1 MKRTIQAKVL
11 MLFLFSAILLSHL
24 TIVQAAGIQ
33 PRYTGIFQLRSTLNI
48 STNGAASCTGKVSLR
63 NGYTADVTVE
73 LKQDGRTIKTWTKSG
88 EEVVSAGGTYY
99 VVSGHDYVVTTT
111 ASVYDEDGAL
121 VESPSLDSVER
132 HY

>member
-1 MKRTIQAKVL
+1 MKKNIRTRIA
-11 MLFLFSAILLSHL
+11 MIFLLSAIFLTNF
-24 TIVQAAGIQ
+24 TIVQAAGVE

-48 STNGAASCTGKVSLR
+48 STSGAASCTGKVSLR

-88 EEVVSAGGTYY
+88 DEVVSTGGTYY
-99 VVSGHDYVVTTT
+99 VASGHDYVVTTT
-111 ASVYDEDGAL
+111 ASVYDEDGTL